1 MYSGYTE
8 YSIVGQSPGITTA
21 RRVLLLLSIIIRM
34 TMNGMD
40 ATCFGLRY
48 ITNVLL
54 LYEIRSKIKSRYLFL
69 NCVSAIIVIVVNGD

>member
-1 MYSGYTE
+1 
-8 YSIVGQSPGITTA
+8 
-21 RRVLLLLSIIIRM
+21 M